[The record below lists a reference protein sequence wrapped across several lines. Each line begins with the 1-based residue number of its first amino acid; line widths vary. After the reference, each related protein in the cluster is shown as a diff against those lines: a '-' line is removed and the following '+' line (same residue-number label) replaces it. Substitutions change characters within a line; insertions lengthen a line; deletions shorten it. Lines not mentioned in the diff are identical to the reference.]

1 MKVLISAITL
11 CLVAI
16 IVGCGSTTGNET
28 NRIFPSEFPSFA
40 IDRPINDP
48 IEVVIPIGNGSM
60 EETVRIEMVDGVK
73 KKVSRVKTT
82 TDWDIAFNQEQITTT
97 LNTRTELSTP
107 DIEGLD
113 YEFQEELISDA
124 EGKKISYLADFKG
137 IDSELPSEMID
148 EFNELQPKWI
158 TAKYHLD
165 KAGMLVKS
173 GDQMQPSAIKRYLL
187 RDVIGDEIH
196 SKIEIPEIVEGY
208 GKYDNK
214 LVIVTSYSIDKTFD
228 DEGSTVQI
236 KGKGFNLY
244 DAESNI
250 QVLGK
255 FHMLLNVSDEDK
267 KVVQMTTQINQRST
281 GYNVSGVIRGK

>member
-73 KKVSRVKTT
+73 KEVSSVKTT

-107 DIEGLD
+107 DMEGLD

-124 EGKKISYLADFKG
+124 EGKQISYLADFKG
-137 IDSELPSEMID
+137 IDSELPSEMIN
-148 EFNELQPKWI
+148 EFNDLQPKWI
-158 TAKYHLD
+158 IAKYHLD

-187 RDVIGDEIH
+187 RDVFGDEIH

-236 KGKGFNLY
+236 KGKGFNLF
-244 DAESNI
+244 DAESHI
-250 QVLGK
+250 QVLGE
-255 FHMLLNVSDEDK
+255 FHMLLNVSEEDK
-267 KVVQMTTQINQRST
+267 KVMQMTTQINQRST